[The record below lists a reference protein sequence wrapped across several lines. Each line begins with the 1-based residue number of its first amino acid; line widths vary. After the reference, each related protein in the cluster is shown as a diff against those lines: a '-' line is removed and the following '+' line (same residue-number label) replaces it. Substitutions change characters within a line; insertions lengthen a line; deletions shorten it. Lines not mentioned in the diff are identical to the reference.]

1 MLWSQRSSAPAE
13 QVILTRAD
21 PRLRRTLSERLS
33 TASVCDIERLSWV
46 YWLLR
51 TRQPR
56 KVLMNGHSDDGVLL
70 MAAAAV
76 SIGQTGRIHAAG
88 QRPREHT
95 LKLLAD
101 AGLDWVLRRQS
112 LTVDAEIGTG
122 FDAAVVCG
130 AQWSDDV
137 LSTTRRLSAGALIIA
152 LGDPGTQ
159 EQMNST
165 CAEMLQSEPALESL
179 MLSPLAMPVIT
190 MIWRGN

>member
-13 QVILTRAD
+13 PFIVSQAD

-56 KVLMNGHSDDGVLL
+56 KVLMNGPSDEGVLL

-76 SIGQTGRIHAAG
+76 SIGRTGRIHAAG
-88 QRPREHT
+88 QPPREHT

-101 AGLDWVLRRQS
+101 AGLDWVLHRQS
-112 LTVDAEIGTG
+112 LAAGARIGTG
-122 FDAAVVCG
+122 FDAAVVGG
-130 AQWSDDV
+130 AQWADEVVSA
-137 LSTTRRLSAGALIIA
+137 TRRLTAGALIIA
-152 LGDPGTQ
+152 LDEPGAHARTS
-159 EQMNST
+159 ST
-165 CAEMLQSEPALESL
+165 CAELLQSEPALESL
-179 MLSPLAMPVIT
+179 MLSPLAMPVTT

>member
-13 QVILTRAD
+13 QVIVTQAD

-56 KVLMNGHSDDGVLL
+56 KVLMNGPSDDGVLL

-76 SIGQTGRIHAAG
+76 SIGRAGRIHAGG
-88 QRPREHT
+88 QRPCEHT

-101 AGLDWVLRRQS
+101 AGLDWVLHRQS
-112 LTVDAEIGTG
+112 LAAGARIGTG

-130 AQWSDDV
+130 ARWADEV
-137 LSTTRRLSAGALIIA
+137 LSATRRLAAGALIIA
-152 LGDPGTQ
+152 LGEPGAHAR
-159 EQMNST
+159 MNAT
-165 CAEMLQSEPALESL
+165 CAELLQSEPALESL
-179 MLSPLAMPVIT
+179 MVSPLAMPVTT